1 MNTDQLLNIHQSYS
15 LTTIKAINQQILIAQ
30 YAQCEQI
37 SKLQKEIAASNEVL
51 RQILRNQLVDLQ
63 YREKMRYYK
72 SLAYSINEAVDV
84 ICAESS
90 HLVKAFLGT
99 FFRDALLLNIQEAKE
114 NLDDISDKEYCKSVE
129 NKIQSILIS
138 SDESGDNL
146 SSHLQTS
153 LTEYSELKNRAEQKR
168 IEFNECASKVNNVP

>member
-72 SLAYSINEAVDV
+72 SLAYNSLMD
-84 ICAESS
+84 
-90 HLVKAFLGT
+90 LVVSLEPLEKLLWLRNNAPSRNRSDCRYSFN
-99 FFRDALLLNIQEAKE
+99 ALIVCGCRCMR
-114 NLDDISDKEYCKSVE
+114 S
-129 NKIQSILIS
+129 
-138 SDESGDNL
+138 L
-146 SSHLQTS
+146 SSLP
-153 LTEYSELKNRAEQKR
+153 LPK
-168 IEFNECASKVNNVP
+168 I